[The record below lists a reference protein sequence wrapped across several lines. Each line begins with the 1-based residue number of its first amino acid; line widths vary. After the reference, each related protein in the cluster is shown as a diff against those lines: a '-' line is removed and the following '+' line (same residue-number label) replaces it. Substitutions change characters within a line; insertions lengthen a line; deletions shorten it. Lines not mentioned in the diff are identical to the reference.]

1 MSKMTEM
8 LSDVKKAA
16 WVEFYLAQSQ
26 ITREIDRRMTA
37 AGVVGMEVYDV
48 LLNLEDAPDSRLRMN
63 ELADRVTYSRS
74 GITRLVD
81 RLEKEG
87 LVARVACPNDRR
99 AMHCQLTARGR
110 AERERA
116 WPVYAAGIEALFGR
130 HLSDEDAKTIV
141 RLFAPLR
148 ICPADPAE

>member
-1 MSKMTEM
+1 M
-8 LSDVKKAA
+8 LTNEKKAA
-16 WVEFYLAQSQ
+16 WVEFYLSHAQ

-48 LLNLEDAPDSRLRMN
+48 LLQLEESPDGRLRMN

-81 RLEKEG
+81 RLEREG
-87 LVARVACPNDRR
+87 WVQRVACPMDRR
-99 AMHCQLTARGR
+99 AMHCQLTERGR

-116 WPVYAAGIEALFGR
+116 WPVYAAGIQDLFGQ
-130 HLSDEDAKTIV
+130 HLSDQDAQTIV
-141 RLFAPLR
+141 RLLSPLR
-148 ICPADPAE
+148 TPCGE

>member
-16 WVEFYLAQSQ
+16 WVEFYLAQAQ

-87 LVARVACPNDRR
+87 LVARVACPSDRR
-99 AMHCQLTARGR
+99 AMHCQLTAHGR
-110 AERERA
+110 SERERA
-116 WPVYAAGIEALFGR
+116 WPVYAAEIEALFGR

-141 RLFAPLR
+141 RLFGPLR
-148 ICPADPAE
+148 ICPVDQP